1 MVWLVCIYWHHVHF
15 MKVGDGWWFGRTE
28 SGAEGLF
35 PASYVETEPAE
46 PGTISSS
53 SSRKEDDID

>member
-1 MVWLVCIYWHHVHF
+1 

-28 SGAEGLF
+28 SGSEGLF
-35 PASYVETEPAE
+35 PASYVETEPE